1 MRRGLY
7 FNRKM
12 AWRHARRK
20 RRIARQVYKVWH
32 WGETDWDYYNHLH
45 QFSKNKIHCSC
56 PMCSA
61 KTRNKGKRSRK
72 AHGYSPHI
80 NYKPSDLRKIQR
92 LEMSKE
98 DYENFDFSENL

>member
-1 MRRGLY
+1 MRRGLRY
-7 FNRKM
+7 NRRQ
-12 AWRHARRK
+12 AWRHALRK
-20 RRIARQVYKVWH
+20 RRIARQVYKSWH
-32 WGETDWDYYNHLH
+32 WDEDEWDYYDHLH

-61 KTRNKGKRSRK
+61 KTRNKGKRSRL
-72 AHGYSPHI
+72 AHGYARHI
-80 NYKPSDLRKIQR
+80 NYKPSDLKKIQR